1 MLDIKVIRN
10 NPEKVKLAVQ
20 NRNSNMDCKID
31 EVLTL
36 DNERREIISKVE
48 AMKAEQNAEETF

>member
-36 DNERREIISKVE
+36 DNERRES
-48 AMKAEQNAEETF
+48 F